1 MISWKISHK
10 CNYFCITFASGR
22 TIVLSTHHL
31 DEAEIIGDRIVII
44 HQGKLVCA
52 GSPMFLRTQYG
63 SGYQLTVAKALPS
76 VKVCTV
82 SSIHYIYEH
91 IWQYQGSVST

>member
-1 MISWKISHK
+1 MTLKRDYIISVYVSVSI
-10 CNYFCITFASGR
+10 CVTLVPGR

-76 VKVCTV
+76 VKVCIA

-91 IWQYQGSVST
+91 I